1 MPQSTEL
8 YERASKVLPGGTT
21 AAARINKGL
30 GQPLYMAR
38 GEGCRLID
46 VDGREYIDMCVSMG
60 ASLLGHGHPA
70 VCAALHK
77 AGELGI
83 MCAAESVYQIE
94 LAEKIAA
101 AIPCAEMVRFTLS
114 GTETTWY
121 AVRLARVVTGRRKV
135 VKFEGHFHGYNDYLQ
150 FNFWPPP
157 DKAWPHIH
165 QEAPGLPGA
174 EQHVIVLPFND
185 LAILEQTLSEHKDEI
200 ACVILEPLN
209 YNSGGI
215 LPLPGYLQALR
226 RLTEKHGIVLIFD
239 EILSGFRTG
248 PGCMQTYF
256 GVTPDLC
263 TLGKALG
270 GGVPLS
276 AFAGKRAVMQ
286 HVAPAGPAMHSGTYN
301 ANLANILPGLAFM
314 DEIARV
320 DFYPPLLARCERL
333 YAGMNAAFKKAGLR
347 ARVQG
352 TGARFG
358 ILFGDAAEGPFTK
371 GSDLA
376 RQDWDMAG
384 RFFLAAT
391 RRGVYFHT
399 ARHHGIS
406 VAHTDADIEQVIET
420 TEAAAQETAREVTPC
435 V

>member
-1 MPQSTEL
+1 VSTEREL
-8 YERASKVLPGGTT
+8 YQRAQQVLPGGTT
-21 AAARINKGL
+21 AAARINRGF
-30 GQPLYMAR
+30 GQPVYMAR
-38 GEGCRLID
+38 GKGSRLYD
-46 VDGREYIDMCVSMG
+46 VDGHEYIDMCMSMG

-70 VCAALHK
+70 VREALRQ

-83 MCAAESVYQIE
+83 MCAQDSIYQVE

-101 AIPCAEMVRFTLS
+101 AIPCAEMTRFTLS

-121 AVRLARVVTGRRKV
+121 AVRLARTITGRQKV

-150 FNFWPPP
+150 FNFWPPAAE
-157 DKAWPHIH
+157 AWPHLH
-165 QEAPGLPGA
+165 QEAPGMRGM
-174 EQHVIVLPFND
+174 EQYIIVLPFND
-185 LAILEQTLSEHKDEI
+185 PAILEETLDKQKDEI

-215 LPLPGYLQALR
+215 LPIPGYLETLR
-226 RLTEKHGIVLIFD
+226 RLTAKYGIILIFD

-256 GVTPDLC
+256 GITPDLC

-276 AFAGKRAVMQ
+276 AFAGKREFMQ
-286 HVAPAGPAMHSGTYN
+286 RVAPAGPVMHSGTYN

-314 DEIARV
+314 NEV
-320 DFYPPLLARCERL
+320 TKPDFFPPLLARCQRL
-333 YAGMNAAFKKAGLR
+333 YDGMNAAFRKAGLR

-358 ILFGDAAEGPFTK
+358 LLFGGAAEGPFLR

-376 RQDWDMAG
+376 RQDWALAD
-384 RFFLAAT
+384 RFFMAAAEG
-391 RRGVYFHT
+391 GVYFHT
-399 ARHHGIS
+399 ARHHGVSI
-406 VAHTDADIEQVIET
+406 AHSDADIEKVIQVT
-420 TEAAAQETAREVTPC
+420 AEAAQAIA
-435 V
+435 

>member
-1 MPQSTEL
+1 MTVTQEL
-8 YERASKVLPGGTT
+8 YTRAQRVLPGGVT
-21 AAARINKGL
+21 AAARVNRGL
-30 GQPLYMAR
+30 GQPLFMER
-38 GEGCRLID
+38 GQGSRLLD
-46 VDGREYIDMCVSMG
+46 VDGKEYIDMCMSMG

-70 VCAALHK
+70 IRQALLQAAD
-77 AGELGI
+77 LGV
-83 MCAAESVYQIE
+83 MCSAESVYQIE

-101 AIPCAEMVRFTLS
+101 AIPCAEMTRFTLS

-121 AVRLARVVTGRRKV
+121 AVRLARAVTGRQKV

-157 DKAWPHIH
+157 DRAWPRLH
-165 QEAPGLPGA
+165 QEAPGMVGA
-174 EQHVIVLPFND
+174 EQQVIVLPFND
-185 LAILEQTLSEHKDEI
+185 LPLLEETLTQQHSEI

-226 RLTEKHGIVLIFD
+226 RLTEQLGIVLIFD

-248 PGCMQTYF
+248 AGCMQTYF

-276 AFAGKRAVMQ
+276 AFTGRREIMEK
-286 HVAPAGPAMHSGTYN
+286 VAPLGPAMHSGTYN
-301 ANLANILPGLAFM
+301 ANLVNILPGLAFM
-314 DEIARV
+314 SEISKPN
-320 DFYPPLLARCERL
+320 FYPPLLARCERL
-333 YAGMNAAFKKAGLR
+333 YGGMNAAFRKAGLQ

-352 TGARFG
+352 IGARFG
-358 ILFGDAAEGPFTK
+358 LLFGDAAQGELLR

-376 RQDWDMAG
+376 RQDWAMAD
-384 RFFLAAT
+384 RFFLAAGE
-391 RRGVYFHT
+391 RGVYFHT
-399 ARHHGIS
+399 ARHHGVS
-406 VAHTDADIEQVIET
+406 SAHTDADIEQVILV
-420 TEAAAQETAREVTPC
+420 TEEAALAAAQG
-435 V
+435 